1 MDLKVSLKTGAWYGD
16 RRIELPL
23 PSDWDVEVRWP
34 ATTPP
39 LSAEELLN
47 TLESPTGTV
56 ALTKIC
62 QGKARPLIIVDDLN
76 RPTPTDEIMPYV
88 LKMMGAVGIPT
99 EAVKILMATGTHGLP
114 SPDAILKKTGS
125 SAADCQLLIHD
136 CFTNK
141 VRLGV
146 TSYGTPVFVN
156 RAILESDVVIGIGGI
171 YPNYTAGFG
180 GGTKLALGVLGIQTI
195 YHLHFR
201 HKSAG
206 WGNYIE
212 DLDFRREL
220 DEIARMIGMVFNV
233 SLLIDAD
240 RRIVKMYCGDPTAY
254 FPRAVVD
261 YQKMFRTQ
269 PPGDADVVI
278 SNAYPNDCSLTFAR
292 MKGFLPLNHCR
303 PGCSRIAI
311 AACSE
316 GLGLHNIWP
325 FVNVPPHHRLKH
337 RFRRLSVLTF
347 KEILAKILAK
357 GLHAT
362 QRLLSSRDQDTLD
375 QNAPDTGEYKPASP
389 VWLYQAGAPE
399 TNLPADVPG
408 IRITSDWEKIVV
420 AVQQEQSKRG
430 RIKVLVYPC
439 AFLQLLKE

>member
-1 MDLKVSLKTGAWYGD
+1 MDSKISLTTGAWYGD
-16 RRIELPL
+16 REIELPI
-23 PSDWDVEVRWP
+23 PSDWDVKVLWP
-34 ATTPP
+34 VTTPP
-39 LSAEELLN
+39 LTPQELLN

-62 QGKARPLIIVDDLN
+62 QGKLRPLIIVDDLN
-76 RPTPTDEIMPYV
+76 RPTPTVEIIPYV
-88 LKMMGAVGIPT
+88 LKMMGAAGIPI

-114 SPDAILKKTGS
+114 STDAILKKTGS
-125 SAADCQLLIHD
+125 SAANCQLLIHD

-141 VRLGV
+141 VKLGV

-156 RAILESDVVIGIGGI
+156 KAILESDVIIGISGI

-195 YHLHFR
+195 CHLHFR

-206 WGNYIE
+206 WGNFIQN
-212 DLDFRREL
+212 LDFRREL

-240 RRIVKMYCGDPTAY
+240 RRIIKMYCGDPTLY

-269 PPGDADVVI
+269 PSGDADVVI

-292 MKGFLPLNHCR
+292 MKGFLPLKHCR
-303 PGCSRIAI
+303 PGASRIAI

-347 KEILAKILAK
+347 KEILAK
-357 GLHAT
+357 GFHAAR
-362 QRLLSSRDQDTLD
+362 RLLSSLY
-375 QNAPDTGEYKPASP
+375 QNRFDRHAPETGEYKPASP
-389 VWLYQAGAPE
+389 VWLYQAGTSE
-399 TNLPADVPG
+399 INLPADVPG
-408 IRITSDWEKIVV
+408 IRITSDWQKIVV